1 MSEEHQK
8 RTLVSDLVCGG
19 EAAKGVSTFWYLT
32 WKCYHQL
39 GGECGYECVIFKLC
53 A

>member
-1 MSEEHQK
+1 MSEEHSK

-19 EAAKGVSTFWYLT
+19 EAGISTFWYLA

-39 GGECGYECVIFKLC
+39 GGECGYESVIFKL
-53 A
+53 